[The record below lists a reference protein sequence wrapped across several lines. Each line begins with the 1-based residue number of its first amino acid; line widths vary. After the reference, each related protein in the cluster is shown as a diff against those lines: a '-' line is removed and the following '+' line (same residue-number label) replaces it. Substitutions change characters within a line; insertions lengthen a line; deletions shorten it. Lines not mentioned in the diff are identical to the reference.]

1 MQGSSSAITNL
12 TTLTMKKLA
21 KKEISIGL
29 SVIVA
34 IVILIFGIEFLKG
47 INLFRPAN
55 FYMAYY
61 DNVDGLEVS
70 APVKVN
76 GYKVGQVREIN
87 FNYEKP
93 GKTEVVLALNRHL
106 HLPTDSKA
114 IIKASLMGEGYI
126 EIEVGQSDEMI
137 PVGGDVPTVQGGG
150 ILDGLSDELMPK
162 ITRTLTIVDSLLVN
176 LNTVVGDPALKASVI
191 NLEGISNNILS
202 ASSGLDQLMNRQMPL
217 LMTSA
222 NGIVSNFGQVMYRV
236 DTISGNL
243 VVLTNELNRIP
254 LTQTMEGLN
263 ATVNNLEAFSSQLKN
278 QNSTLGKL
286 MNDPELYNR
295 INNVAAS
302 VDSLIVDI
310 KRNPKR
316 YISIKLL

>member
-1 MQGSSSAITNL
+1 
-12 TTLTMKKLA
+12 MKKLA
-21 KKEISIGL
+21 KKELTIGIS
-29 SVIVA
+29 VVA
-34 IVILIFGIEFLKG
+34 ALVILIFGIEFLKG

-55 FYMAYY
+55 FYLAFY

-87 FNYEKP
+87 FDYTHP
-93 GKTEVVLALNRHL
+93 GKSEVVLALNKNL
-106 HLPTDSKA
+106 HLPVDSRA
-114 IIKASLMGEGYI
+114 VIKSSLMGESYI
-126 EIEVGQSDEMI
+126 EIEVGTSPEFI
-137 PVGGDVPTVQGGG
+137 AVGGTVPTSHGGG
-150 ILDGLSDELMPK
+150 ILDGLSDQLMPK
-162 ITRTLTIVDSLLVN
+162 ITRTLTVVDSLLVN
-176 LNTVVGDPALKASVI
+176 LNAVVADPALKSSVG
-191 NLEGISNNILS
+191 NLEGISNNILL
-202 ASSGLDQLMNRQMPL
+202 ASNGLDQLMNRQVPL
-217 LMTSA
+217 LMNNA
-222 NGIVSNFGQVMYRV
+222 NGIVSNFNQVMYRV

-243 VVLTNELNRIP
+243 VVLTNELNRMP
-254 LTQTMEGLN
+254 LSQTMDGLN
-263 ATVNNLEAFSSQLKN
+263 ATVSNLEEFSSQLKN

>member
-1 MQGSSSAITNL
+1 
-12 TTLTMKKLA
+12 MKKLA

-55 FYMAYY
+55 FYLAYY
-61 DNVDGLEVS
+61 QNVDGLDIS

-76 GYKVGQVREIN
+76 GFKVGQVREIN

-93 GKTEVVLALNRHL
+93 GLTEVVLALNKNL
-106 HLPTDSKA
+106 HLPVDSKA
-114 IIKASLMGEGYI
+114 VISSSLMGEAYI
-126 EIEVGQSDEMI
+126 EINVGTAQQLI

-150 ILDGLSDELMPK
+150 LLDGLSETLMPK
-162 ITRTLTIVDSLLVN
+162 ITRTLEVVDSLLVN
-176 LNTVVGDPALKASVI
+176 LNRVVADPALASSVG
-191 NLEGISNNILS
+191 NLEGISNNLLS
-202 ASSGLDQLMNRQMPL
+202 ATGSLDRMMVSQVPSILNN
-217 LMTSA
+217 T
-222 NGIVSNFGQVMYRV
+222 NGIVRNFNQVVYRV

-243 VVLTNELNRIP
+243 VMLTEELNRMP
-254 LTQTMEGLN
+254 LRSTMEGLN
-263 ATVNNLEAFSSQLKN
+263 ATVTNLEGFSAQLKN

-295 INNVAAS
+295 LNNVAAS

>member
-1 MQGSSSAITNL
+1 M
-12 TTLTMKKLA
+12 
-21 KKEISIGL
+21 

-34 IVILIFGIEFLKG
+34 ILILIFGIDFLKG

-55 FYMAYY
+55 FYMAFY

-76 GYKVGQVREIN
+76 GFKVGQVREIN
-87 FNYEKP
+87 FNYTKP
-93 GKTEVVLALNRHL
+93 GKTEVVLALNKDLR
-106 HLPTDSKA
+106 LPSDSRA
-114 IIKASLMGEGYI
+114 VIKSSLMGEAYI
-126 EIEVGQSDEMI
+126 EIDIGRSSRMI

-150 ILDGLSDELMPK
+150 ILSGVSDELVPK
-162 ITRTLTIVDSLLVN
+162 ITRTLTVVDSLVVS
-176 LNTVVGDPALKASVI
+176 LNSIVSDPAIKTSIGSMGDITENIRLAS
-191 NLEGISNNILS
+191 G
-202 ASSGLDQLMNRQMPL
+202 GLDRLLNRQVPSLMNN
-217 LMTSA
+217 A
-222 NGIVSNFGQVMYRV
+222 NGIVSGFNQVMYRV

-243 VVLTNELNRIP
+243 VTLTDELNRMP
-254 LTQTMEGLN
+254 LARTMENVN
-263 ATVNNLEAFSSQLKN
+263 ATLANLENFSSQLKN

-286 MNDPELYNR
+286 MNDPELYDR
-295 INNVAAS
+295 LSSVAAS

>member
-1 MQGSSSAITNL
+1 
-12 TTLTMKKLA
+12 MKKLA
-21 KKEISIGL
+21 KREIGIGL

-55 FYMAYY
+55 FYLAYY
-61 DNVDGLEVS
+61 DNVDGLDIS

-87 FNYEKP
+87 FNYAKP
-93 GKTEVVLALNRHL
+93 GKTEVVLALNKNL
-106 HLPTDSKA
+106 HLPVDSRA
-114 IIKASLMGEGYI
+114 VISASLMGEAYI
-126 EIEVGQSDEMI
+126 EIDVGTASQLI
-137 PVGGDVPTVQGGG
+137 PVGGDVPTHQGGG
-150 ILDGLSDELMPK
+150 ILDNISETLMPQ
-162 ITRTLTIVDSLLVN
+162 ITRTLTVVDSLLVN
-176 LNTVVGDPALKASVI
+176 LNMVVADPALKIAVG
-191 NLEGISNNILS
+191 NLEGISHNVLQ
-202 ASSGLDQLMNRQMPL
+202 ASNGLNTIMNSQVPRLMGN
-217 LMTSA
+217 A
-222 NGIVSNFGQVMYRV
+222 NGIVSSFGSVMTRV

-243 VVLTNELNRIP
+243 SLLTDQLAKMP
-254 LTQTMEGLN
+254 LGSTMEGIH
-263 ATVNNLEAFSSQLKN
+263 ATVANLESFSDQLKN
-278 QNSTLGKL
+278 QNSTLGLL

-295 INNVAAS
+295 LNNVAAS